1 MGAPCLLAPEERLE
15 ECKAARNR
23 TGKGRKRRPALT
35 LDEDS
40 HRGLWTFGREKGPIH
55 ALRVLD
61 DSAELGRHEVLRL
74 LIPGGA

>member
-1 MGAPCLLAPEERLE
+1 MAMPLCGSLVGAPSLLAPEERLE

-35 LDEDS
+35 LDEYS
-40 HRGLWTFGREKGPIH
+40 HRGLWTSGREKGPIL

-61 DSAELGRHEVLRL
+61 DSAELGRH
-74 LIPGGA
+74 